1 MMTDYSRMRQI
12 PLGAESEL
20 LVWCARTGT
29 TEGLMRRIR
38 QKLQEPLDW
47 TNFLQMAE
55 YHGVEPLVYG
65 TLSQVAPDL
74 VPTESLAQL
83 RRKVQVGSLL
93 NRSLARE
100 LIKLCD
106 EFALQGVPVIPIKGA
121 TLATV
126 AYGDLGLRDFTD
138 LDLLVPESSV
148 EEAQAVLVT
157 LGYESRDVVDEQ
169 GDEHDDGP
177 HQVFVKRRALCRVD
191 LQWMMAHQLFA
202 FRLDRPEFWA
212 RRVSVAF
219 ENRMVPGLAPEDL
232 LILLCVHG
240 SKHAWEHLK
249 WVCDVAE
256 LLRTHPNLNWTSVM
270 SSSSAWGCQR
280 LVMMGLS
287 IAHRLLDAPLPD
299 EVLSRLE
306 EELEINI
313 LSQRMPA
320 TLLEDGREGVWE
332 EQSAALY
339 FSLKDSWW
347 ERWRFGLLL
356 CRLQSSVSVNPPTWF
371 RWRISLVRLTRL
383 IQPVH
388 QTMKRLLSSEVRGAI
403 NRWVPHSV

>member
-1 MMTDYSRMRQI
+1 MTGESSMRQI
-12 PLGAESEL
+12 PLGSEAQL
-20 LVWCARTGT
+20 LAWCARTGIT
-29 TEGLMRRIR
+29 KDLVAGIR

-47 TNFLQMAE
+47 TNLLQMAG
-55 YHGVEPLVYG
+55 YHGVEPLLYAS
-65 TLSQVAPDL
+65 LSRAAPDL
-74 VPTESLAQL
+74 VPAEALIRL
-83 RRKVQVGSLL
+83 RKKVQVGGLL
-93 NRSLARE
+93 NRSLAQE

-106 EFALQGVPVIPIKGA
+106 EFAIRGVPVIPIKGA

-126 AYGDLGLRDFTD
+126 AYGELELRDFTD

-148 EEAQAVLVT
+148 GDARAALVT
-157 LGYESRDVVDEQ
+157 LGYERRDVVDERSAQ
-169 GDEHDDGP
+169 HDDGP
-177 HQVFVKRRALCRVD
+177 HQVFVKRRTLCRVD
-191 LQWMMAHQLFA
+191 LQWVMVHPHFS
-202 FRLDRPEFWA
+202 FRLDRPEFWT

-232 LILLCVHG
+232 LIVLCVHG

-256 LLRTHPNLNWTSVM
+256 LLRTHPNLDWNSVM
-270 SSSSAWGCQR
+270 SCSSAWGCQR

-299 EVLSRLE
+299 EVLVRLGSE
-306 EELEINI
+306 VEIEV
-313 LSQRMPA
+313 LSHRMPA

-347 ERWRFGLLL
+347 ERWRFGLRL
-356 CRLQSSVSVNPPTWF
+356 CRLESPVTVTPPMWF
-371 RWRISLVRLTRL
+371 RWRHSLLRLACL
-383 IQPVH
+383 VQPVH
-388 QTMKRLLSSEVRGAI
+388 RMMKRFLSPGIRGAI